1 MDHACDL
8 RAMPAIEQDIS
19 RGGVLSPGQGRPLW
33 FQGNL
38 MTIKVAGEH
47 TADAVA
53 VVEGTFRA
61 GHGPPLHVHRNED
74 ELFYVVDGQMLVAC
88 DGRTFT
94 AQAGDT
100 VFLPRGLPHT
110 FKVPA
115 HGGPARALLLV
126 TPARFLGFIE
136 AAGEPAP
143 EAVMPPDQEYDIAR
157 TEALAADYQFDVV
170 GPPL

>member
-1 MDHACDL
+1 MSVV
-8 RAMPAIEQDIS
+8 EQDIS
-19 RGGVLSPGQGRPLW
+19 RGGVLSPGEGRSLW

-47 TADAVA
+47 TDGAVA
-53 VVEGTFRA
+53 VVEGAFRA
-61 GHGPPLHVHRNED
+61 DHGPPLHVHRNED
-74 ELFYVVDGQMLVAC
+74 ELFYILDGQMLVVC
-88 DGRTFT
+88 DGHTFT
-94 AQAGDT
+94 AQAGDL
-100 VFLPRGLPHT
+100 VFLPRGIPHT

-115 HGGPARALLLV
+115 DGGPTRALFLV

-143 EAVMPPDQEYDIAR
+143 EAVMPPDQEYDFEK
-157 TEALAADYQFDVV
+157 TEALADDYEFDVI